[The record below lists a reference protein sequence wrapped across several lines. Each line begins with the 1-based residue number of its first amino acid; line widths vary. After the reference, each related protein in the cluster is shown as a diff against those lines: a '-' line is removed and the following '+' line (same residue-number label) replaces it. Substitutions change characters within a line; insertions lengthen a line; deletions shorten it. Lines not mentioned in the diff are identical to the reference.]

1 MSSWK
6 IEWSRRCRQFLMNK
20 TKTRIEYV
28 DNRQNVSIL
37 ISVTTTDTK
46 HSEKQSIPS
55 TRTAEKK
62 PLPLPPTSAIY
73 IPNRITNT
81 HTSCIML
88 YTCTHMYQHTRTLV
102 RRPNISCMCV
112 NSKFDACERA
122 AAWSLFSSLN
132 VRHKLCIFLHV
143 QLTFI
148 DIEQQTFASFH
159 QQNTELLSVE
169 LQ

>member
-1 MSSWK
+1 MFLF
-6 IEWSRRCRQFLMNK
+6 WSALQPQTPNTPKSNQFHQNSRQK
-20 TKTRIEYV
+20 A
-28 DNRQNVSIL
+28 
-37 ISVTTTDTK
+37 VTIAPHERHL
-46 HSEKQSIPS
+46 HSQSNNQH
-55 TRTAEKK
+55 A
-62 PLPLPPTSAIY
+62 Y
-73 IPNRITNT
+73 IMHHAVHMHTHVPT
-81 HTSCIML
+81 HT
-88 YTCTHMYQHTRTLV
+88 YGRTLV

-159 QQNTELLSVE
+159 QKKHRITFGRITVNWHWNRWRIDRSPPDNWCLSKLE
-169 LQ
+169 IYR